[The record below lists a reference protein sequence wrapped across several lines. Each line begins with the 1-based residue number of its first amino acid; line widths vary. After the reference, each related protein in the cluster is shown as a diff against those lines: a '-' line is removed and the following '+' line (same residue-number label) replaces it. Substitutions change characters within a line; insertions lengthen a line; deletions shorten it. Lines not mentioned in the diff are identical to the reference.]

1 MPLQAVRQHDRRSP
15 GIDEQHWEKFWSD
28 FFNSLPPV
36 HERVQA
42 ARVLA
47 RFTAF
52 ASTADEYG
60 LGMIDEAL
68 TIHQLGFGDA
78 NYPLKVSS
86 IEAFIL
92 YLIEQYKNRGLS
104 TPEGVEELLAK
115 FRADFGAAV
124 STAQRLADR
133 GVLLLSKA
141 ATA

>member
-1 MPLQAVRQHDRRSP
+1 MPLQAVRQHDGRST

-28 FFNSLPPV
+28 FFSNLPP
-36 HERVQA
+36 ERDRIQA
-42 ARVLA
+42 AHVLA

-78 NYPLKVSS
+78 DYPMKLST

-92 YLIEQYKNRGLS
+92 YLIQQYKNRGLS

-115 FRADFGAAV
+115 FRADFGIAV

-133 GVLLLSKA
+133 GVVLSRA
-141 ATA
+141 AAA